1 MKNKVPPNVEPPVRN
16 HEDIGKFRPP
26 FKYNCFTCAF
36 SNPNTL
42 GCQVIPW
49 GGGSVAGN
57 FQGGSYFWV
66 SCFGFFIGRPGP
78 GKNHGS
84 QKALK
89 FSFGASC
96 HVLIDINGN
105 LPRFLAFE
113 NPSYLN
119 FHQFCA

>member
-49 GGGSVAGN
+49 GGGQLLETSRG
-57 FQGGSYFWV
+57 
-66 SCFGFFIGRPGP
+66 
-78 GKNHGS
+78 
-84 QKALK
+84 
-89 FSFGASC
+89 
-96 HVLIDINGN
+96 VLIFGY
-105 LPRFLAFE
+105 LVLGFLLADLDPE
-113 NPSYLN
+113 KIMVHKKHSN
-119 FHQFCA
+119 FLLALRAMC